1 MSIDE
6 QIYTAALKAGFTPS
20 AAKLIV
26 AQARHETGNY
36 TSYQYRTNNN
46 LFGMKFVNQPLAT
59 KGNKSPEGDFYA
71 KYPNVAASVQDLV
84 NRNYKISRGGVS
96 FDDLKKVSDT
106 TDFAQKLKKRGYYT
120 ASVKGY
126 DRGLKSALTRINI
139 IDLVKKNK
147 GKLSIGLA
155 LVVLAAYL
163 YYKKR

>member
-1 MSIDE
+1 MTIDE
-6 QIYTAALKAGFTPS
+6 QIYTAAMKAGFDPS

-36 TSYQYRTNNN
+36 SSFQFRNNNN

-84 NRNYKISRGGVS
+84 NRNYKITRGGVS
-96 FDDLKKVSDT
+96 FEDLKSVSDT

-120 ASVKGY
+120 ASINEY
-126 DRGLKSALTRINI
+126 DRGLKSALARINI
-139 IDLVKKNK
+139 VDLVKKNK
-147 GKLSIGLA
+147 GKLTIGLA
-155 LVVLAAYL
+155 LLAIATYW
-163 YYKKR
+163 YYKKK

>member
-1 MSIDE
+1 MTIDE
-6 QIYTAALKAGFTPS
+6 QIYIAALKAGFDPS

-36 TSYQYRTNNN
+36 SSFQFRNNNN

-96 FDDLKKVSDT
+96 FEDLRKVSDT

-120 ASVKGY
+120 ASVGEY
-126 DRGLKSALTRINI
+126 ERGLKSALTRINI
-139 IDLVKKNK
+139 VDLVKKNK
-147 GKLSIGLA
+147 GTLTIGLI
-155 LVVLAAYL
+155 LIGIAAYW
-163 YYKKR
+163 YYKKK

>member
-106 TDFAQKLKKRGYYT
+106 T
-120 ASVKGY
+120 
-126 DRGLKSALTRINI
+126 
-139 IDLVKKNK
+139 
-147 GKLSIGLA
+147 
-155 LVVLAAYL
+155 
-163 YYKKR
+163 